1 MNNRETRAADIHKRG
16 TSCSYAV
23 YTSFSYINV
32 NGTGAPAPRSEG
44 GICGAVLAAKKVLKE
59 LGTDQTE
66 EFEERFLREFPS
78 LKCSDLLRSGHDCR
92 EFVVRAAGIAEE
104 LINTRA

>member
-1 MNNRETRAADIHKRG
+1 MTKREARAADIHKRG

-23 YTSFSYINV
+23 YMSFSDINP

-44 GICGAVLAAKKVLKE
+44 GICGAVLAARKVLKE
-59 LGTDQTE
+59 LGTDRAE
-66 EFEERFLREFPS
+66 EFDERFLREFPS

-92 EFVVRAAGIAEE
+92 EFVVRAVGIAEE
-104 LINTRA
+104 LISSRA